1 MLQMK
6 LCGDLVLRT
15 VCTPVAN
22 ITPELSDTM
31 DEMVKMMRM
40 QNGVGLAAPQVGIL
54 SRFLVMMD
62 PDTEVVYR
70 MINPSI
76 VSYSDDTCTMEEGC
90 LSVLGNDG
98 LPIYANVTRSRSVV
112 VEWTDEQGNAKM
124 AEMSGVPA
132 RIIQHETDHLDG
144 KLFVDH
150 LPSVRREMVMR
161 KVKKRK

>member
-6 LCGDLVLRT
+6 LCGDLVLRQK
-15 VCTPVAN
+15 CAPVSE
-22 ITPELSDTM
+22 ITPDLLAIL
-31 DEMVKMMRM
+31 DEMVEMMRA
-40 QNGVGLAAPQVGIL
+40 QNGVGLAAPQVGIS

-62 PDTEVVYR
+62 PDSEVVYR
-70 MINPSI
+70 MINPNI
-76 VSYSDDTCTMEEGC
+76 VSYSDDACTMEEGC

-98 LPIYANVTRSRSVV
+98 LPIYANVTRPRSVV
-112 VEWTDEQGNAKM
+112 VEWTDENGNAKM

-132 RIIQHETDHLDG
+132 RIVQHETDHLDG